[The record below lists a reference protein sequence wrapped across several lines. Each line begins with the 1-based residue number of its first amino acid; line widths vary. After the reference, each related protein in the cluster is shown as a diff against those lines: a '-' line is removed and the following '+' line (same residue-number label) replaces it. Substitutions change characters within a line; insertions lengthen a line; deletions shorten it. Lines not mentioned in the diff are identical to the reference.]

1 MLANPEGRT
10 KFVSLSDSR
19 IKLQGFSSRDKMKL
33 RGTRIGALALFFF
46 FSFVRAAQPQIM
58 PSAAPLQGPFRYDLS
73 QEITLNGTV
82 AGVLPRRTPEK
93 VAGAHLILTTLSGP
107 VDVSLGTFALQG
119 QDPLSVAPGQQ
130 IEVTGIPKTLKG
142 KPFFL
147 ARLIKVGDRVYEIR
161 NEHGI
166 PISPLARE
174 RARQKSAQQGSIQ
187 QGSTQ
192 TGEAR

>member
-1 MLANPEGRT
+1 
-10 KFVSLSDSR
+10 
-19 IKLQGFSSRDKMKL
+19 
-33 RGTRIGALALFFF
+33 
-46 FSFVRAAQPQIM
+46 M
-58 PSAAPLQGPFRYDLS
+58 PSAAALQGPFSYDVS

-82 AGVLPRRTPEK
+82 ATVFPRRTLET
-93 VAGAHLILTTLSGP
+93 VAGAHLILTTLSGA

-119 QDPLSVAPGQQ
+119 KDAFFVAPGQQ
-130 IEVTGIPKTLKG
+130 IEVTGITKTLKE

-161 NEHGI
+161 NQHGV

-174 RARQKSAQQGSIQ
+174 RARQKSAQQGSVQ

-192 TGEAR
+192 QGEAR